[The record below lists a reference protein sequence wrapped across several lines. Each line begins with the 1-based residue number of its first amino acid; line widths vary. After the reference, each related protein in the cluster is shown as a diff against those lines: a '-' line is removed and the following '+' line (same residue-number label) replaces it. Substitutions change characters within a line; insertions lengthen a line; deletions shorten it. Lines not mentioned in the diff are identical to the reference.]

1 MQIGSGNNH
10 LPGCAPTAGVTP
22 PAASTEP
29 PSAPAFT
36 PAAAP
41 GATPPVRPFD
51 KKSSCLV
58 AGVLLLVVL
67 AAAAYFLV
75 GREFKKAGGSDGSGV
90 RQALGKLASFL
101 PGRTTVAVSNGVPLT
116 AAQQRMVAELSPARP
131 IHEARRV
138 SGLESARVAGG
149 ETNAAAVAVPVAATA
164 AVPVAVAAP
173 PPAAVAAP
181 AATTP
186 AGKVKPARGT
196 GTAGAASA
204 IPAEKPFVWPEV
216 RITAAIGDQQSKWF
230 ARINGR
236 LVSVGDSVDGMSVVA
251 ISAQR
256 VTLAAGNGQQR
267 DFYVGAGR

>member
-1 MQIGSGNNH
+1 MQIGSGSNH
-10 LPGCAPTAGVTP
+10 LPGCAPTAGGTP
-22 PAASTEP
+22 PAASPEP
-29 PSAPAFT
+29 PPAPAFAP

-75 GREFKKAGGSDGSGV
+75 GREFKKAGGSDGAGV

-173 PPAAVAAP
+173 PPAAVPAP
-181 AATTP
+181 VATTP

-196 GTAGAASA
+196 GAASA
-204 IPAEKPFVWPEV
+204 TPAEKPFVWPGV
-216 RITAAIGDQQSKWF
+216 RITAAIGGQQAKWI
-230 ARINGR
+230 ALINGR
-236 LVSVGDSVDGMSVVA
+236 LVSVGDSVDGVSVVA